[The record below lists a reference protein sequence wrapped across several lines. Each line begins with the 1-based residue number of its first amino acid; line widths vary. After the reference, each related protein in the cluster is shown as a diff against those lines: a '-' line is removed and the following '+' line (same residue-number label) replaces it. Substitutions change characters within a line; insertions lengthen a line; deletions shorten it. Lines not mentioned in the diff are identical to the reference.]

1 MSVNAR
7 PILPEARLPLAYD
20 GDRWSSPGLSQPI
33 PKRTSR
39 FLDQGLT
46 QDLAM
51 FGFGRT
57 AMLGGPLFQ
66 AGDEFLVKVADD

>member
-1 MSVNAR
+1 MAAGGHR
-7 PILPEARLPLAYD
+7 PD
-20 GDRWSSPGLSQPI
+20 FLSQF
-33 PKRTSR
+33 PKGTSR

-57 AMLGGPLFQ
+57 AMLGGPLYQ